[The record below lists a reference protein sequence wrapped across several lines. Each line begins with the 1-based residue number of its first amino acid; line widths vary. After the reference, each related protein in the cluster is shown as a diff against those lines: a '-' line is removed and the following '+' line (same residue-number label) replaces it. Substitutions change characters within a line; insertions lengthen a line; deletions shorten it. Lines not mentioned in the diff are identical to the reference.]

1 LISTAA
7 KAYDANHSD
16 PNLGALANSCK
27 WMAGETAYTACER
40 AVMAHGGYGYAKE
53 YHVERYLREV
63 LIPRIAP
70 ISPEMCLNYVGERV
84 LGLPKS
90 Y

>member
-1 LISTAA
+1 MNLEAARLMIYQAA
-7 KAYDANHSD
+7 KLYDQGYANA
-16 PNLGALANSCK
+16 GKYLAAEAAFK
-27 WMAGETAYTACER
+27 ACER
-40 AVMAHGGYGYAKE
+40 AVMTHGGMGYAKE

-70 ISPEMCLNYVGERV
+70 VSREMILNYIGERV